1 MSRLCSRRA
10 WQCPYPV
17 KIRSAGYT
25 TTSVSPHPRAVP
37 VGTTPRFTQPSV
49 WTSLIPKYLRGDS
62 QKIPKVRS
70 TKSKEWNPAT
80 FYIVVFL
87 LIGSNAIQMIALK
100 HEFLTFSRKA
110 EARLNLLR
118 EVIRRLQAGE
128 EVDIAGAL
136 GTGDDM
142 QEKEWADGI

>member
-10 WQCPYPV
+10 RQCPYPV

-25 TTSVSPHPRAVP
+25 TNSVSPHPRTAVD
-37 VGTTPRFTQPSV
+37 TTPRFTQPSV
-49 WTSLIPKYLRGDS
+49 WASLIPKYLRGDS
-62 QKIPKVRS
+62 QTIPKVRS

-110 EARLNLLR
+110 EARLNSLR
-118 EVIRRLQAGE
+118 EVIRRLQTGE

-142 QEKEWADGI
+142 QEKEWEDGI

>member
-1 MSRLCSRRA
+1 
-10 WQCPYPV
+10 
-17 KIRSAGYT
+17 
-25 TTSVSPHPRAVP
+25 
-37 VGTTPRFTQPSV
+37 
-49 WTSLIPKYLRGDS
+49 
-62 QKIPKVRS
+62 
-70 TKSKEWNPAT
+70 
-80 FYIVVFL
+80 
-87 LIGSNAIQMIALK
+87 MIALK

-142 QEKEWADGI
+142 QEKEWEDGI